1 MMQDE
6 QNDGQLPDASTL
18 ASLAAQ
24 ARVSPEQALKLWL
37 GSQRLLERE
46 EAARN
51 RIKQARASQDS
62 IPQPGQ
68 WPASLDDFYRII
80 VRAKDRA
87 ESQPRFK
94 RYLRTSCKNAE
105 SAFLDFKEVGFTARA
120 VWNAHAAA
128 YRTWWEQEKHAT
140 RQRAGHASTAKKAVL
155 KARRK

>member
-1 MMQDE
+1 MICDE

-18 ASLAAQ
+18 AGLAAQ
-24 ARVSPEQALKLWL
+24 AGVSPEQALKLWL
-37 GSQRLLERE
+37 GSQRLLKRE

-51 RIKQARASQDS
+51 RIKEARARQDS

-80 VRAKDRA
+80 VRAKDRT

-94 RYLRTSCKNAE
+94 RYLRTSSENAE
-105 SAFLDFKEVGFTARA
+105 SSFLGFKEVGFTART

-128 YRTWWEQEKHAT
+128 YRTWWEQKKHAP
-140 RQRAGHASTAKKAVL
+140 RQGTGRVGAEKKAAL
-155 KARRK
+155 RARRK

>member
-1 MMQDE
+1 MMRDE
-6 QNDGQLPDASTL
+6 QNEQLPDASTL

-24 ARVSPEQALKLWL
+24 AKVSPEQALKLWL
-37 GSQRLLERE
+37 GSQRLLKRE

-51 RIKQARASQDS
+51 RIKEARARQDS

-80 VRAKDRA
+80 VRAKDRT

-94 RYLRTSCKNAE
+94 RYLRTSSKNAE
-105 SAFLDFKEVGFTARA
+105 SAFLGFKEAGFTSRA

-128 YRTWWEQEKHAT
+128 YKTWWEQAK
-140 RQRAGHASTAKKAVL
+140 QKKAVV